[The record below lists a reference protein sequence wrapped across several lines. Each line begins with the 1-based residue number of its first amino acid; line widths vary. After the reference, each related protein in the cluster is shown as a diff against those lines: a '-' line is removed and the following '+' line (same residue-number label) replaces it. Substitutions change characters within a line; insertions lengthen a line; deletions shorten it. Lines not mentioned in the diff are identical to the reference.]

1 MNSFS
6 IDSNNKMYYNVKDI
20 CEHHSELFK
29 GIKTKKRE
37 IIERNKIPPS
47 EYVHACFNIKFKC
60 WNESNK
66 ECRKAQLLISKEW
79 VDIHMLKI
87 TPVADIIAPILQV
100 ANIIAPILQVADI
113 IAPSLVSDIIDPS
126 PHISDMISY
135 ENKKQAEEP
144 IIVDT
149 PQIEYAEEE
158 SKEYQSE
165 IENAPPIL
173 ELEDEEKFHDT
184 DGNIL
189 EIETRGERDVDKIF
203 FRVRDV
209 MKRFDMPILDI
220 SLRHEASGYEI
231 GMHYKTFNRFD
242 TQVNYLCVKS
252 FKSFKREKSLF
263 LTYTGLLRVLFV
275 SRNKNAETFT
285 IWATQK
291 LFTMQMGS
299 KEAKEILGTEVLNIK
314 IENYR
319 AVFGKYAEKFPCI
332 YLLSLGKVEALR
344 ETFGIPAEINDELT
358 VYKYGF
364 TNDIKRRLGEHNKD
378 YGKLK
383 NVNVELELFTYVDLK
398 YTAEAEADVRDIFE
412 TYDTV
417 LDIPGRKVETYDT
430 VSDIQGRKEIVTLN
444 AKQFD
449 RIKKEFGRTGREFAG
464 ATKGLQ
470 EEIARLKTEII
481 ELRLKHQLEVQDYKH
496 RAEHAEFVNNLK
508 EKHYQEKEQHYQE
521 IRVLIDKINQR

>member
-1 MNSFS
+1 MTSFS
-6 IDSNNKMYYNVKDI
+6 IDSSNKMYYNVKDI

-66 ECRKAQLLISKEW
+66 ECRKAHLLISKEW

-100 ANIIAPILQVADI
+100 ADI

-126 PHISDMISY
+126 PHIADMISS

-209 MKRFDMPILDI
+209 MKRFDMPNLKETLLKYDTT
-220 SLRHEASGYEI
+220 YER
-231 GMHYKTFNRFD
+231 GLHYKTFNTVETIHRI
-242 TQVNYLCVKS
+242 KS
-252 FKSFKREKSLF
+252 FKSFKRAKALF

-319 AVFGKYAEKFPCI
+319 AVFGKYTQGFPCI
-332 YLLSLGKVEALR
+332 YLLSLGKVGALR
-344 ETFGIPAEINDELT
+344 ETFGISAEINDELT

-364 TNDIKRRLGEHNKD
+364 TCDIKRRLGEHNKD

-383 NVNVELELFTYVDLK
+383 NVNVELELFNYIDFSEKTISQRLK
-398 YTAEAEADVRDIFE
+398 NTHKNLQKKSAEAF
-412 TYDTV
+412 
-417 LDIPGRKVETYDT
+417 
-430 VSDIQGRKEIVTLN
+430 
-444 AKQFD
+444 
-449 RIKKEFGRTGREFAG
+449 
-464 ATKGLQ
+464 
-470 EEIARLKTEII
+470 
-481 ELRLKHQLEVQDYKH
+481 
-496 RAEHAEFVNNLK
+496 AEFQFCEMYFSVFA
-508 EKHYQEKEQHYQE
+508 EFCE
-521 IRVLIDKINQR
+521 ISILRGPASVRAFEAL